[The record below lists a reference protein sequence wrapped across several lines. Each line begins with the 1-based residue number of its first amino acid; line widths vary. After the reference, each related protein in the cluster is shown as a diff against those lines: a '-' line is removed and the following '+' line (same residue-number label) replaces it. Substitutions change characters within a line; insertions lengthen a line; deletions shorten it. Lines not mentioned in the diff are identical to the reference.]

1 MRFSGVLRIIDKD
14 RARLGTAVAT
24 KKRPVECRSLYEM
37 LCSLYLDEAENHFAF
52 LGDHVLIPWWI
63 PDDVDFRVG
72 NARNTE

>member
-1 MRFSGVLRIIDKD
+1 MCGSVGFYELS
-14 RARLGTAVAT
+14 T
-24 KKRPVECRSLYEM
+24 KIGHGWGQPWLQKRPVECRSLYEM